1 MGKAKIEDQVTENQV
16 EEVTEA
22 VEEVIEKPYTLRKLQ
37 DGDLYPL
44 LQLLRKLGLK
54 DFKNAFIEKK
64 NEYKQRINAFD
75 PNLYETDAEKAKAIE
90 DFEENTGIDV
100 FLDMADVM
108 ISKIET
114 HKDSIY
120 EFYSNL
126 SGIQPEE
133 IMKMEFGTL
142 PLMIYDSFSEVK
154 NTAFFKVLSK
164 LL

>member
-1 MGKAKIEDQVTENQV
+1 MKEAVENQVTENQT

-22 VEEVIEKPYTLRKLQ
+22 VEEVIERPYNLRKLA
-37 DGDLYPL
+37 DADLFPL

-54 DFKNAFIEKK
+54 DFKDAFIQKK
-64 NEYKQRINAFD
+64 QEHIFIPK
-75 PNLYETDAEKAKAIE
+75 LYETDEERAKA
-90 DFEENTGIDV
+90 FEKFQREVGIDT
-100 FLDMADVM
+100 FLGMADIM

-126 SGIQPEE
+126 SGVAPEE
-133 IMKMEFGTL
+133 IMQMEFGTL

-154 NTAFFKVLSK
+154 NTAFFKVLSR

>member
-22 VEEVIEKPYTLRKLQ
+22 VEEAVEEVIERPYTLRKLA
-37 DGDLYPL
+37 DADLFPL

-54 DFKNAFIEKK
+54 DFKDAFIQKK
-64 NEYKQRINAFD
+64 QEHRFNPD
-75 PNLYETDAEKAKAIE
+75 LYETDEERTKAFAKFQKEA
-90 DFEENTGIDV
+90 GIDV
-100 FLDMADVM
+100 FLGMADIM

-120 EFYSNL
+120 EFYSTL
-126 SGIQPEE
+126 SGVTPEE
-133 IMKMEFGTL
+133 IMQMEFGTL